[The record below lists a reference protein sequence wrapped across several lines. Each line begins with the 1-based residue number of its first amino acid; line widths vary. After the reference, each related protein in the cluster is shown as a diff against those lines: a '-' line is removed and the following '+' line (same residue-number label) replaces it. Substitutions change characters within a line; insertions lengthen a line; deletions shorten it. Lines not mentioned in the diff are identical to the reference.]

1 MVFYGSHSLHS
12 LCGLPARDV
21 SGSGDQATIMV
32 FCRWLAFLGEVP
44 MSLYDR
50 VLCPD
55 LKPEQVRGS
64 GDNPLINNRYRPE
77 HDLENCSFRA
87 SNE

>member
-1 MVFYGSHSLHS
+1 V
-12 LCGLPARDV
+12 
-21 SGSGDQATIMV
+21 
-32 FCRWLAFLGEVP
+32 AFLGEVP

-55 LKPEQVRGS
+55 LKPEQVKGS

-77 HDLENCSFRA
+77 HDLENCS
-87 SNE
+87 SLP